1 LNVFRDFV
9 VEKPKYPSQKLT
21 DEDKEILEQIIIKY
35 AVKIYTLIQKYPNPK
50 KYAEEVIIK
59 KIQSDATIATLYTIT
74 YAKNS
79 PSDYI
84 FRPGEI
90 NKRLAHDIRK
100 TIVQDYMT
108 LELEEIEDHVK
119 RFLHPRDLRERVLE
133 KLENEGIFIHLEKK
147 EIRYQEHKK
156 TRPGKKGSS
165 EKVRND
171 YGGRLSAYKLTE
183 EVEKLKNAMEK
194 PGAIDFLYEKIIR
207 SGLAH
212 KLAKYKIL
220 AWLHTAKID
229 EKALHRLTGLG
240 ASLIQYNVKEEDTAK
255 FKLLHSGLQLF
266 EDNQL
271 EQYADNIAKSAI
283 EDRGYYNAFLFTIG
297 LLKL

>member
-1 LNVFRDFV
+1 MVK
-9 VEKPKYPSQKLT
+9 KPKYPSKKLT
-21 DEDKEILEQIIIKY
+21 HEDKEILEQIIIKY
-35 AVKIYTLIQKYPNPK
+35 AVKFYTLIEKYPNPK
-50 KYAEEVIIK
+50 KYAEEVILK
-59 KIQSDATIATLYTIT
+59 KMQSDATIATLYTIT

-79 PSDYI
+79 PSDSV

-90 NKRLAHDIRK
+90 NKRLANDIRK

-108 LELEEIEDHVK
+108 LKLEEREDHVK

-147 EIRYQEHKK
+147 GIRHQEHKK

-165 EKVRND
+165 EEVRND
-171 YGGRLSAYKLTE
+171 YGGRHYGGKSSAYKLTE

-194 PGAIDFLYEKIIR
+194 PGAIDFFYEKIIK

-212 KLAKYKIL
+212 KLTKYKIL
-220 AWLHTAKID
+220 AWLHAAKID
-229 EKALHRLTGLG
+229 EKALHRMTGLG

-271 EQYADNIAKSAI
+271 EQFADNIAKSAI
-283 EDRGYYNAFLFTIG
+283 EDRGYYNAFLFAIG
-297 LLKL
+297 LLRL